1 MRHALALAINSQ
13 RLMRVALLWH
23 RGDGGVRCCRG
34 PRGPTIMTLKL
45 PNIIRGEA
53 RARLKALGLEKP
65 DPQAVGA
72 HQLAG
77 VESQPAENG
86 GAYPGGYGADWR

>member
-1 MRHALALAINSQ
+1 MQSIYYGTAETAASML
-13 RLMRVALLWH
+13 
-23 RGDGGVRCCRG
+23 
-34 PRGPTIMTLKL
+34 PRASWAYDNDAKITEYNPGSPRPPESPGAGKT
-45 PNIIRGEA
+45 
-53 RARLKALGLEKP
+53 